1 MISRLSTS
9 RTFIAMNLYIIGF
22 IELRAPRVLINP
34 GYCRSIPEVLEYLE
48 THELAQII
56 SEESLSAKL
65 SQDELIQIEIAGFR
79 EAVLIGNDH
88 NIDLSTDRF
97 VCTGNKRFYPVKF

>member
-1 MISRLSTS
+1 MK
-9 RTFIAMNLYIIGF
+9 LYIIGF
-22 IELRAPRVLINP
+22 IDLRSPRVLINP

-48 THELAQII
+48 TPELAQVI
-56 SEESLSAKL
+56 SEESLSEKL
-65 SQDELIQIEIAGFR
+65 SQHELIQIRIVGFK

-88 NIDLSTDRF
+88 NIDQSTDRF